1 MARIKGITVTLI
13 EHLRTDTDPFGAPV
27 YVDKETQIDNV
38 LVSPTLSDDVINQL
52 NLTGRK
58 AVYTLAIPKGDTH
71 EWAGQEVRFFGER
84 WRVFGEPLRSIDHLT
99 PLDWNLKVTVERY
112 E

>member
-13 EHLRTDTDPFGAPV
+13 EHLQTGTDPFGAPI
-27 YVDKETQIDNV
+27 YVDKETPVKNV
-38 LVSPTLSDDVINQL
+38 LVSPTSSEDIVNTLE
-52 NLTGRK
+52 LTGRK

-84 WRVFGEPLRSIDHLT
+84 WRVFGEPLRGIDHLL